1 MADPVLHI
9 KDGYFFEVPKFLR
22 PHPFTTLDDVP
33 EFLRNEAPKDA
44 TVEFFNHEMAGK
56 ILIPQPFAT
65 LKNLYDKESGFA
77 ISRFMILELVAAAIL
92 AFVFIR
98 VGRRISSGEAPKGKA
113 WNFFEAMLV
122 FVRDEIGVSAM
133 GKHDARRFTPLL
145 WTLFFFILTCNL
157 LGLVPWLGAPTGAF
171 GATFGLAL
179 VVFCTSIGAGSKKFG
194 PIGFWV
200 NQVPQMELPWWLVPL
215 KIPIFLIEVVGLII
229 KHFILG
235 VRLLA
240 NMVAGHLVLLGIMGL
255 IVVAAQY
262 SISHWLLVSS
272 ISVVSSTLFSLLEL
286 FVAFLQAY
294 IFTFL
299 SALFISAAVHHH

>member
-9 KDGYFFEVPKFLR
+9 KDGYFFEVPKFLWA
-22 PHPFTTLDDVP
+22 HPFRSLNDVP
-33 EFLRNEAPKDA
+33 EFLRAEAPEGA
-44 TVEFFNHEMAGK
+44 TVDFFNREMAGK
-56 ILIPQPFAT
+56 ILIPQPFAK

-77 ISRFMILELVAAAIL
+77 ISRFMILELLAAAIV
-92 AFVFIR
+92 AFIFIR
-98 VGRRISSGEAPKGKA
+98 VAKKISTGEAPQGKT

-133 GKHDARRFTPLL
+133 GKHDAERFTPLL
-145 WTLFFFILTCNL
+145 WTVFFFILTCNL
-157 LGLVPWLGAPTGAF
+157 LGLIPWLGAPTGAF
-171 GATFGLAL
+171 GATFGLAF
-179 VVFCTSIGAGSKKFG
+179 VIFCTSIGAGSKQFG
-194 PIGFWV
+194 PIGFWR
-200 NQVPQMELPWWLVPL
+200 NQVPHMDLPWWLVPL
-215 KIPIFLIEVVGLII
+215 KIPIFFIEVLGLVI

-262 SISHWLLVSS
+262 SVSHWLLVSS
-272 ISVVSSTLFSLLEL
+272 ISVVSSTLFSILEL

>member
-9 KDGYFFEVPKFLR
+9 KDGYFFEVPKFLWS
-22 PHPFTTLDDVP
+22 HPFETVDAVP
-33 EFLRNEAPKDA
+33 EFLRKEAPEGA
-44 TVEFFNHEMAGK
+44 TVDYFNHELAGK

-77 ISRFMILELVAAAIL
+77 ISRFMILELLAAAIV

-98 VGRRISSGEAPKGKA
+98 VAKKLSGDAPPKGKF

-133 GKHDARRFTPLL
+133 GKHEAEHFTPLL

-157 LGLVPWLGAPTGAF
+157 LGLIPWLGAPTGAF
-171 GATFGLAL
+171 GATSALAF
-179 VVFCTSIGAGSKKFG
+179 VVFCTSIGAGSRKFG
-194 PIGFWV
+194 LAGFWI
-200 NQVPQMELPWWLVPL
+200 NQVPSMDLPWWLVPL
-215 KIPIFLIEVVGLII
+215 KLPIFAIEVLALVI

-262 SISHWLLVSS
+262 STSHWLLMSS
-272 ISVVSSTLFSLLEL
+272 ISVVSSTVFSLLEL

-299 SALFISAAVHHH
+299 SALFIGAAVHHH

>member
-1 MADPVLHI
+1 MD
-9 KDGYFFEVPKFLR
+9 
-22 PHPFTTLDDVP
+22 
-33 EFLRNEAPKDA
+33 
-44 TVEFFNHEMAGK
+44 
-56 ILIPQPFAT
+56 
-65 LKNLYDKESGFA
+65 
-77 ISRFMILELVAAAIL
+77 
-92 AFVFIR
+92 
-98 VGRRISSGEAPKGKA
+98 
-113 WNFFEAMLV
+113 
-122 FVRDEIGVSAM
+122 
-133 GKHDARRFTPLL
+133 
-145 WTLFFFILTCNL
+145 
-157 LGLVPWLGAPTGAF
+157 
-171 GATFGLAL
+171 
-179 VVFCTSIGAGSKKFG
+179 
-194 PIGFWV
+194 
-200 NQVPQMELPWWLVPL
+200 LPWWLVPL
-215 KIPIFLIEVVGLII
+215 KLPIFAIEVVGLVI